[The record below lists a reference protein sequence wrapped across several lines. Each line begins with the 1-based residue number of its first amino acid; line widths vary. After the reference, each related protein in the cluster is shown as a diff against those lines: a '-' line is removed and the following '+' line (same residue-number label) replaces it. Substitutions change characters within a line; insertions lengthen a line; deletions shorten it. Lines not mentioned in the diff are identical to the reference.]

1 MLRFLMTKTIL
12 LGATLAAVFVF
23 AMITNS
29 VFASE
34 DPKKVSASVSGGIIT
49 ITAEGDIDT
58 VGTQSP
64 KLISAYVVATDVG
77 LFAITAHF
85 GVDDD
90 DATGDHDWHSHG
102 FTLDSDFC
110 IATIDSDGT
119 VTSAKGNTITVAG
132 TGATVINGAFFA
144 LLKINNDGSICVHKI
159 F

>member
-1 MLRFLMTKTIL
+1 MTKTIL
-12 LGATLAAVFVF
+12 LGAAIAAVFVF
-23 AMITNS
+23 AMITNP

-34 DPKKVSASVSGGIIT
+34 DPKKVSASISGGIIT
-49 ITAEGDIDT
+49 ITAEGDIDS

-64 KLISAYVVATDVG
+64 KFISAYVVDTDAG

-90 DATGDHDWHSHG
+90 DATSDQEWHSHN
-102 FTLDSDFC
+102 FTLDAGC
-110 IATIDSDGT
+110 IDTIGALGT

-132 TGATVINGAFFA
+132 TGATAINGAFFA
-144 LLKINNDGSICVHKI
+144 LLKINQDGSICVHKI

>member
-1 MLRFLMTKTIL
+1 MNKTVF
-12 LGATLAAVFVF
+12 LGAILAAVFVF
-23 AMITNS
+23 AMITNP

-34 DPKKVSASVSGGIIT
+34 DPKKVSASVSGGVIT

-58 VGTQSP
+58 VGTKSP
-64 KLISAYVVATDVG
+64 KFISAYVVDTDAG

-102 FTLDSDFC
+102 FTLLDGC
-110 IATIDSDGT
+110 INTINADGT

-132 TGATVINGAFFA
+132 TGATAINGAFFA